1 VQPGL
6 LVCDL
11 VQGLRDYMDHYRV
24 IIFRSHAS
32 LHLSVKDHR
41 EVVGLMKAKNARHI
55 ERLIGKH
62 MIRDKNVIKRK
73 IRRQREER

>member
-1 VQPGL
+1 
-6 LVCDL
+6 
-11 VQGLRDYMDHYRV
+11 
-24 IIFRSHAS
+24 
-32 LHLSVKDHR
+32 
-41 EVVGLMKAKNARHI
+41 MKAKNARHI